1 MNQISTTWT
10 LSWVWVLVVSF
21 VLFPTA
27 RLAQAASKDLERVR
41 IGYSVGGVIP
51 FPGIFAKKDPFF
63 GPAGFHP
70 ELVHISP
77 TVAGLALVS
86 GDTQYVVFARTDLDY
101 SLFWP

>member
-41 IGYSVGGVIP
+41 IGYSVGGLIP
-51 FPGIFAKKDPFF
+51 FPLIVAKENQYSADDRGY
-63 GPAGFHP
+63 GP
-70 ELVHISP
+70 
-77 TVAGLALVS
+77 GL
-86 GDTQYVVFARTDLDY
+86 G
-101 SLFWP
+101 